1 MCLLTLSSPYAAMLT
16 TIARRFPGEAT
27 RLHAPFDDPPRLAEG
42 EEDDEAALNHYRRVR
57 DEIQEFCQTI
67 PEKLQGSG
75 S

>member
-1 MCLLTLSSPYAAMLT
+1 MQ
-16 TIARRFPGEAT
+16 EEEEEEEVV
-27 RLHAPFDDPPRLAEG
+27 EG

-67 PEKLQGSG
+67 PEKMQGSG